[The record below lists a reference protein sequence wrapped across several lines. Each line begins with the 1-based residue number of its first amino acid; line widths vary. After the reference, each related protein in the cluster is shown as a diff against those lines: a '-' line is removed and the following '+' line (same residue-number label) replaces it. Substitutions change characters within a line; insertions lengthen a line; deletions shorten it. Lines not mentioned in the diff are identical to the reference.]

1 MGDDREDPDRDA
13 ILKRRHRMIAV
24 ALTGLMG
31 GSAQAC
37 ACLSP
42 PYEPP
47 PDSGIDVGRDAGT
60 DAGARDDAG
69 LSRDGGPLPCLAP
82 LPPDAG
88 PDAAIAGDDAGT
100 MPDAGAEDDGGA
112 MPDAGVPL
120 PCLSPIPSEP
130 E

>member
-13 ILKRRHRMIAV
+13 ILRRRHRLIAV
-24 ALTGLMG
+24 ALSGLVG

-37 ACLSP
+37 ACLSVQV
-42 PYEPP
+42 P
-47 PDSGIDVGRDAGT
+47 PDAEIDVERDAGM
-60 DAGARDDAG
+60 DAGSRDDDAG

-88 PDAAIAGDDAGT
+88 TDGGMAGDAGTTPDDAGDDGGT
-100 MPDAGAEDDGGA
+100 TPDAG
-112 MPDAGVPL
+112 MPL
-120 PCLSPIPSEP
+120 PCLSPIPSES